1 MDRRFIRLG
10 LVVTVPILLVVA
22 VAGFLASDYGP
33 SALWGGLATGLVL
46 TIGAYGFS
54 LRSGP
59 FMSRFVQPVVF
70 YLPPLL
76 LAGLYLSTW
85 GQREL
90 TPAIIGLVALG
101 SAATNILLAP
111 MFFLMGGALGAWETS
126 I

>member
-33 SALWGGLATGLVL
+33 SALWSGLATGLVL

-54 LRSGP
+54 FRSGP

-85 GQREL
+85 VQREL

-101 SAATNILLAP
+101 SAASNILLAP
-111 MFFLMGGALGAWETS
+111 MFFLMGGALGVWETS

>member
-1 MDRRFIRLG
+1 MDRHFIRLG
-10 LVVTVPILLVVA
+10 LVVTGPILLVVVA
-22 VAGFLASDYGP
+22 AGFLASDYGP
-33 SALWGGLATGLVL
+33 SALWSGLATGLVL

-70 YLPPLL
+70 YFPPLL

-101 SAATNILLAP
+101 SAAANILLAP